1 MIGFLKPP
9 RHHPQLPEERIGTAY
24 TRLRWQVYS
33 GIFVGYAGY
42 YLVRKNFSLAMPY
55 LIEEGYSRTELGF
68 ALSGVAIAYGL
79 SKFIMGSVSD
89 RSNARN
95 FMTAGLVMSSLIMI
109 AMGLLPAATA
119 SVSVMFLLLLAS
131 GWFQGMGW
139 PPSGRTMV
147 HWFSVSERGTKM
159 AFWNIAHNVGGG
171 LVGPLAILAMVIFAD
186 WHAILYL
193 HGFFALVIALFIWL
207 TLRDTPQS
215 QGLPPIEAYKNDYP
229 KTFVYLETHEQEFS
243 AREIFFQ
250 YVLNNRLLWT
260 IAAANAFVYLIRYG
274 VLDWAPTYLSEVK
287 GFSFEEAG
295 WAYALYEWAGIPGT
309 LVCGYLSDRVF
320 RGRRAPASIIYLL
333 LTLLCVL
340 VYWFNPPGN
349 PGIDMAMLIAIGF
362 LIYGPVML
370 IGVHALD
377 LVPKKA
383 AGTAAGFTGLFGYV
397 GGAVSA
403 NVVIGAL
410 VDRAG
415 WDAGFALIAAACVLA
430 IVLLAM
436 TWNAEKRA
444 LAALTSSVSSMP
456 PLPE

>member
-1 MIGFLKPP
+1 MIGFLRPP
-9 RHHPQLPEERIGTAY
+9 RHRSQKPDNEIDHEY
-24 TRLRWQVYS
+24 TRLRWQVYI

-42 YLVRKNFSLAMPY
+42 YLVRKNFTLAMPH
-55 LIEEGYSRTELGF
+55 LIEQGFTRTELGF

-89 RSNARN
+89 RSNART
-95 FMTAGLVMSSLIMI
+95 FMTTGLTMSALVMIVMGLV
-109 AMGLLPAATA
+109 PAATG
-119 SVSVMFLLLLAS
+119 SVGIMFMLLLAN

-139 PPSGRTMV
+139 PPCGRTMV
-147 HWFSVSERGTKM
+147 HWFSASERGTKM
-159 AFWNIAHNVGGG
+159 ALWNVAHNVGGG
-171 LVGPLAILAMVIFAD
+171 LVGPIAILAMVIFAD

-193 HGFFALVIALFIWL
+193 HGFFALAIALFIWL

-229 KTFVYLETHEQEFS
+229 KAFAYDDTHEKEFS
-243 AREIFFQ
+243 AREIFLK
-250 YVLNNRLLWT
+250 YVLNNHLLWA
-260 IAAANAFVYLIRYG
+260 IAIANAFVYLVRYG

-287 GFSFEEAG
+287 GFSFEESG
-295 WAYALYEWAGIPGT
+295 WAYALFEWAGIPGT
-309 LVCGYLSDRVF
+309 LLCGYLSDKVF
-320 RGRRAPASIIYLL
+320 HGRRAPASIIYLF

-349 PGIDMAMLIAIGF
+349 PGIDIAMLIGIGF

-403 NVVIGAL
+403 NIVIGAL
-410 VDRAG
+410 VDHSG
-415 WDAGFALIAAACVLA
+415 WDAGFALISAACVVA
-430 IVLLAM
+430 ILLIAM
-436 TWNAEKRA
+436 TWKAENRA
-444 LAALTSSVSSMP
+444 LT
-456 PLPE
+456 E

>member
-1 MIGFLKPP
+1 MIGFFKPP
-9 RHHPQLPEERIGTAY
+9 RHRPQLPDERIDASY
-24 TRLRWQVYS
+24 TRLRYQVYL

-42 YLVRKNFSLAMPY
+42 YLVRKNFSLAMPH
-55 LIEEGYSRTELGF
+55 LIEQGYSKTELGF

-95 FMTAGLVMSSLIMI
+95 FMTAGLVLSALVMI
-109 AMGLLPAATA
+109 IMGLVPAATA
-119 SVSVMFLLLLAS
+119 SVSVMFLLLLAN

-139 PPSGRTMV
+139 PPSGRIMV
-147 HWFSVSERGTKM
+147 HWFSASERGTKM
-159 AFWNIAHNVGGG
+159 AFWNVAHNVGGG
-171 LVGPLAILAMVIFAD
+171 LVGPVAILAMAIFAD
-186 WHAILYL
+186 WHSILYL
-193 HGFFALVIALFIWL
+193 HGFLALAIALFIWL
-207 TLRDTPQS
+207 TVRDTPQS
-215 QGLPPIEAYKNDYP
+215 QGLPPIEIHKNDYP
-229 KTFVYLETHEQEFS
+229 KTFTYREAHEREFS
-243 AREIFFQ
+243 AREIFFR
-250 YVLNNRLLWT
+250 YVLSNRLLWT

-274 VLDWAPTYLSEVK
+274 VLDWAPTYLGEVK
-287 GFSFEEAG
+287 GFSFEDSS

-309 LVCGYLSDRVF
+309 LLCGYLSDRVF
-320 RGRRAPASIIYLL
+320 RGRRAPVSIIYLL

-340 VYWFNPPGN
+340 VYWLNPPGR
-349 PGIDMAMLIAIGF
+349 PGVDIAMLIAIGF

-403 NVVIGAL
+403 NILIGAL

-415 WDAGFALIAAACVLA
+415 WDAGFALICAACILA
-430 IVLLAM
+430 ILLLAT
-436 TWNAEKRA
+436 TWNAEKRT
-444 LAALTSSVSSMP
+444 LA
-456 PLPE
+456 

>member
-1 MIGFLKPP
+1 MIGFLRPP
-9 RHHPQLPEERIGTAY
+9 RHQAQKPDEQIDSEF
-24 TRLRWQVYS
+24 TRLRWQVYI

-42 YLVRKNFSLAMPY
+42 YLVRKNFSLAMPH
-55 LIEEGYSRTELGF
+55 LIEEGYSKTELGF
-68 ALSGVAIAYGL
+68 ALSAVAIAYGL

-95 FMTAGLVMSSLIMI
+95 FMTLGLTMSALVMIVMGLV
-109 AMGLLPAATA
+109 PAATG
-119 SVSVMFLLLLAS
+119 SVGIMFMLLLAN

-139 PPSGRTMV
+139 PPCGRTMV
-147 HWFSVSERGTKM
+147 HWFSCSERGTKM
-159 AFWNIAHNVGGG
+159 ALWNVAHNIGGG
-171 LVGPLAILAMVIFAD
+171 LVGPIAIFAMAIFAD

-193 HGFFALVIALFIWL
+193 HGFFALAIALFIWL
-207 TLRDTPQS
+207 SVRDTPQS
-215 QGLPPIEAYKNDYP
+215 QGLPPVEVYKNDYP
-229 KTFVYLETHEQEFS
+229 KAFSYADTHEKEFS
-243 AREIFFQ
+243 TREIFLQ
-250 YVLNNRLLWT
+250 HVLNNRLLWT
-260 IAAANAFVYLIRYG
+260 IAIANAFVYLVRYG
-274 VLDWAPTYLSEVK
+274 VLDWAPTYLSETK

-309 LVCGYLSDRVF
+309 LLCGYLSDRIF
-320 RGRRAPASIIYLL
+320 RGRRAPVSIIYLF
-333 LTLLCVL
+333 LTLVCIL

-349 PGIDMAMLIAIGF
+349 PGIDIAMLVAIGF

-403 NVVIGAL
+403 NVLIGAL

-415 WDAGFALIAAACVLA
+415 WDAGFALIAAACFMSM
-430 IVLLAM
+430 LLIAM
-436 TWNAEKRA
+436 TWNAEKRS
-444 LAALTSSVSSMP
+444 LMP
-456 PLPE
+456 T